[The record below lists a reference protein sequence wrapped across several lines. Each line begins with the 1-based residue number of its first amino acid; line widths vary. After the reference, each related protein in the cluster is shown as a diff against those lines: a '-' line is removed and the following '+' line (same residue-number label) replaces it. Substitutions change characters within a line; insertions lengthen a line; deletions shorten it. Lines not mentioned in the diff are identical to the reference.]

1 MMSLYTTGH
10 LREVLKNVDIVSTLL
25 NPSLYRK
32 DKKTKLDKIISLS
45 VKEI

>member
-25 NPSLYRK
+25 NPSLIVRT
-32 DKKTKLDKIISLS
+32 KKQNWIKLFHFQ
-45 VKEI
+45 